1 MHLWAGLAELAHC
14 PHEHPGPEV
23 RAADPDVDDVGYG
36 PAVAAFESAAPH
48 LVDETA
54 HALASAAHRGHY
66 VTALG
71 ECRVPGAQR
80 PMEPGARP
88 GSVDG
93 VAREHARD
101 PRGQL
106 RLGGQTGEQPHRLRI
121 DPVLGIVEHE
131 LAR

>member
-14 PHEHPGPEV
+14 PREHAGPEV

-36 PAVAAFESAAPH
+36 PAVAAFESAALH

-71 ECRVPGAQR
+71 ECRVLGAQR
-80 PMEPGARP
+80 HMEHSA
-88 GSVDG
+88 
-93 VAREHARD
+93 
-101 PRGQL
+101 
-106 RLGGQTGEQPHRLRI
+106 RLGAVDRSE
-121 DPVLGIVEHE
+121 EHTSE
-131 LAR
+131 LQSLPTISYAVF